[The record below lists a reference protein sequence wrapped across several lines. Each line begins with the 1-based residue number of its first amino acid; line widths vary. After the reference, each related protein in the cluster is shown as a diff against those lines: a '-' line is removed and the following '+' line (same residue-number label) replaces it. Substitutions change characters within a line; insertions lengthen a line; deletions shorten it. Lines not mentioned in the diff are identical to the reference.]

1 MKSLVVSPEHGARLP
16 RNLSSLGLV
25 MNITVRYFA
34 NMRDRMGR
42 AEETISIEG
51 ESLTVEDLWS
61 KVSSQQTLP
70 GNLLIAVNME
80 YTDSS
85 RVLKNGDEVAFFP
98 PVTGG

>member
-1 MKSLVVSPEHGARLP
+1 
-16 RNLSSLGLV
+16 

-42 AEETISIEG
+42 AEETVLIEG
-51 ESLTVEDLWS
+51 DSVTVKDLWG
-61 KVSSQQTLP
+61 KVSAQQAMP
-70 GNLLIAVNME
+70 DSLLIAVNME
-80 YTDSS
+80 YTDSG

>member
-1 MKSLVVSPEHGARLP
+1 
-16 RNLSSLGLV
+16 

-42 AEETISIEG
+42 AEETVAIDGDSV
-51 ESLTVEDLWS
+51 TVEDLWK
-61 KVSSQQTLP
+61 KVSPQQGLP
-70 GNLLIAVNME
+70 SNVLIAVNME
-80 YTDSS
+80 YTDGS

>member
-1 MKSLVVSPEHGARLP
+1 
-16 RNLSSLGLV
+16 

-42 AEETISIEG
+42 AQETVSIDG
-51 ESLTVEDLWS
+51 ESVTVEELWS
-61 KVSSQQTLP
+61 KVSPQQTLP
-70 GNLLIAVNME
+70 GNILIAVNME
-80 YTDSS
+80 YTDGS